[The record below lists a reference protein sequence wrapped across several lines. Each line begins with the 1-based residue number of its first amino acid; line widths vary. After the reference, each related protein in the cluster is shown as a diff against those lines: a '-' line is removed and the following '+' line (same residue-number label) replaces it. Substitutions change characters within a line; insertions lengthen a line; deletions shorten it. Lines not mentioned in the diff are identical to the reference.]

1 MTRNQAL
8 IAGIGIAIFAAFLG
22 WRLVRPM
29 TMNIFVV
36 SDYFER
42 PIYTSNTSMPTEAL
56 RARTCGACHREIY
69 AEWKTSI
76 HSQV

>member
-1 MTRNQAL
+1 MAMTRKRAL
-8 IAGIGIAIFAAFLG
+8 ILGIVIFAVFLG

-29 TMNIFVV
+29 NIFVV
-36 SDYFER
+36 SEHFER
-42 PIYTSNTSMPTEAL
+42 PIDTSNTSMPTEAL